1 MMNRLALL
9 AQVCSAENLSIFDP
23 ASPSADAIRSLSL
36 LVAGIAAFIFLIVEG
51 VLLYSV
57 ARFRRRRVSHESEP
71 PQVYGSKSIEVA
83 WTAAPA
89 LIVFILVL
97 VVTRTLWAVNRPTP
111 EPKPGD
117 HALFVTVIGHQWWW
131 EYIYETYDGRKLGV
145 ITANE
150 LHVPASSDGVDRPIY
165 LTLKSADVCHSF
177 WVPRLAGKT
186 DLIPGHPNEMWFQ
199 TDKPGLYLGQCAEF
213 CGTQHANML
222 LRVNV
227 DEPAEFDRWL
237 AHEAEPAVEPEAANQ
252 TATGAQATFLGQ
264 SCIKCHRVRGTLAGG
279 TFGPDLTHLMSRQT
293 LAAGMVANNP
303 ENLRKWLV
311 NPQQVKPGC
320 LMPAFGLSPEEFDRI
335 VEYLVT
341 LR

>member
-1 MMNRLALL
+1 MINRLILL
-9 AQVCSAENLSIFDP
+9 AGVGSAENLSIFDP
-23 ASPSADAIRSLSL
+23 ASPSSEAIRSLSL
-36 LVAGIAAFIFLIVEG
+36 LVAGITAFIFIIVEG
-51 VLLYSV
+51 VLFNAV
-57 ARFRRRRVSHESEP
+57 ARFRGRRVPGDIEP
-71 PQVYGSKSIEVA
+71 PQVYGSKAIEIA

-111 EPKPGD
+111 APKPGD
-117 HALFVTVIGHQWWW
+117 QTLFVTVIGHQWWW
-131 EYIYETYDGRKLGV
+131 EYVYETYDGRPLGV
-145 ITANE
+145 VTANE
-150 LHVPASSDGVDRPIY
+150 LHVPASSAAVARPIQ

-199 TDKPGLYLGQCAEF
+199 TDKPGLYLGQCAEY

-222 LRVNV
+222 LRVVV
-227 DEPAEFDRWL
+227 DEPAEFERWL
-237 AHEAEPAVEPEAANQ
+237 AHEAEAAAEPDIGDPTAN
-252 TATGAQATFLGQ
+252 AAQAAFLAQ
-264 SCIKCHRVRGTLAGG
+264 SCVNCHRIRGTRARG

-293 LAAGMVANNP
+293 LAAGMVPNGAK
-303 ENLRKWLV
+303 NLRQWLA

-320 LMPAFGLSPEEFDRI
+320 LMPAFGLSPRELDQ
-335 VEYLVT
+335 VLGYLVT